1 MPTAFDSVMTEHAA
15 WRKAGPARQRVF
27 RMPDGGLW
35 LAAVNGRTLTLD
47 ALAPSGCAPVLDVF
61 AAPATDGVLKRRVPE
76 LASALT
82 GLGPVGR
89 FRNSNLWDA
98 IGLAIIRQVVRAGQS
113 KKMYRTFSAT
123 YGEQVPIPGAD
134 RYGLFPAPNVVL
146 TLSAEQFSTVGMA
159 FKRAPLKAAAE
170 AYLTYGDKWHELPP
184 EVLIQE
190 LQEVPRIGPWT
201 AHAAVADWC
210 NDWSLYPYSDLA
222 VRTWARRAAPSFDWP
237 ADDAAFGRAWR
248 LLAGDQLSPLTLLT
262 LAWGSQ
268 HGDTG

>member
-1 MPTAFDSVMTEHAA
+1 MMTEHAA
-15 WRKAGPARQRVF
+15 WRSTGPARQRVF
-27 RMPDGGLW
+27 RVAGGGLW
-35 LAAVNGRTLTLD
+35 LAVVNGQTVTLD
-47 ALAPSGCAPVLDVF
+47 ALKSAGNAPVLDIF
-61 AAPATDGVLKRRVPE
+61 AASAEGGLLKRRVPE

-82 GLGPVGR
+82 GLGRVGR

-98 IGLAIIRQVVRAGQS
+98 VGLAIIRQVVRAGQS

-123 YGEQVPIPGAD
+123 YGQQVLIPGAD
-134 RYGLFPAPNVVL
+134 SFTLFPAPDVVL
-146 TLSAEQFSTVGMA
+146 GLSAEQFSTIGMA

-170 AYLTYGDKWHELPP
+170 AYLLYGEKWQELPP
-184 EVLIQE
+184 EVLIQA

-237 ADDAAFGRAWR
+237 TDDAAFGRAWR
-248 LLAGDQLSPLTLLT
+248 LLTGDQLSAFTLLT

-268 HGDTG
+268 HGDIG